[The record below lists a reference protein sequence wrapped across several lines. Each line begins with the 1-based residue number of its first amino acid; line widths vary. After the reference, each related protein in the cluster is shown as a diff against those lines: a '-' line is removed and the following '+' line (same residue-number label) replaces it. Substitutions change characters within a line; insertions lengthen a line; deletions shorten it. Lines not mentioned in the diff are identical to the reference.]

1 MAGDRLPASSGPGD
15 PRDTAAL
22 WRSFPHDPRDPVNAP
37 LRASDDDRDRI
48 HRVLAAAFGDGRL
61 DQVEFEERT
70 DIVVRA
76 RTLGELPAVV
86 GDLLPDPGPALTPAA
101 RRMAGGIA
109 EEAYAAYLA
118 QRRQAVWGF
127 ISVSVVV
134 WVIWAVTSG
143 VDSFPWPIFVSLA
156 AGLNALRTVVM
167 RNDMIAEETR
177 RLERKQRKQLPGG
190 GA

>member
-15 PRDTAAL
+15 PRDTGAL
-22 WRSFPHDPRDPVNAP
+22 WRSFPHDPRDPANAP

-101 RRMAGGIA
+101 RRVGGGLA
-109 EEAYAAYLA
+109 EDAYAAYLS

-127 ISVSVVV
+127 LSASLVC
-134 WVIWAVTSG
+134 WVIWLVTSG
-143 VDSFPWPIFVSLA
+143 IGSFPWPVFVML
-156 AGLNALRTVVM
+156 GTGINALRVVFM
-167 RNDMIAEETR
+167 RHDMIAQETR
-177 RLERKQRKQLPGG
+177 RLEKKQRRQLPGG
-190 GA
+190 DA